1 MVFSFPS
8 LSVFSAKDNKNQQIA
23 FYSFSLSNYWNIFTN
38 YRNVNVSLKPLSLSF
53 EEIKEMM
60 CMKRMVFSFSFLLF
74 VSGINAQITLE
85 ECQRKTQENYPLVHQ
100 YGLVEKTKEYNI
112 ENAAKGYLPQF
123 VLSAK
128 ASYQS
133 EVTEIPVKL
142 SGVDLK
148 GLPKDQYQV
157 MLELQQKIWD
167 GGGIRM
173 QKKQT
178 TAEAEIEKEK
188 LNVDMYAL
196 NSRVN
201 DLYFGILLLD
211 EQLKQNALLQDE
223 LERNY
228 RQITAYVENG
238 IANQADLD
246 AVKVEQLNTKQKRVE
261 LVSSRMAYLKML
273 SLLVGEKLS
282 QETVL
287 EKPVPQDDISAVS
300 EIRRPELSL
309 FNAQGVGLQVQEKAL
324 NVRHL
329 PQFGLFVQGAYGN
342 PGLNMLKNEF
352 SPYYIAG
359 VRLSWNFG
367 SLYTLKNDRKVIENK
382 RRQLDNNR
390 DVFLFN
396 TRLEMT
402 QQDQAI
408 QSLEKQ
414 MQDDDEI
421 IRLRTNIR
429 KSAEAKV
436 ANGTL
441 TVTEML
447 RELTNE
453 SLARQSKALHEI
465 QRLMGIYQL
474 KYTTND

>member
-1 MVFSFPS
+1 
-8 LSVFSAKDNKNQQIA
+8 
-23 FYSFSLSNYWNIFTN
+23 
-38 YRNVNVSLKPLSLSF
+38 
-53 EEIKEMM
+53 
-60 CMKRMVFSFSFLLF
+60 
-74 VSGINAQITLE
+74 
-85 ECQRKTQENYPLVHQ
+85 
-100 YGLVEKTKEYNI
+100 
-112 ENAAKGYLPQF
+112 
-123 VLSAK
+123 
-128 ASYQS
+128 
-133 EVTEIPVKL
+133 
-142 SGVDLK
+142 
-148 GLPKDQYQV
+148 

-178 TAEAEIEKEK
+178 IAEADVEKEK
-188 LNVDMYAL
+188 LNVDMYSL

-211 EQLKQNALLQDE
+211 EQLRQNALLQDE
-223 LERNY
+223 LGRNY

-246 AVKVEQLNTKQKRVE
+246 AVKVAQLNTQQKRVE
-261 LVSSRMAYLKML
+261 LASLRVAYLEML
-273 SLLVGEKLS
+273 SILIGEELS
-282 QETVL
+282 QETQL
-287 EKPVPQDDISAVS
+287 EKPVPQNDVSAVS
-300 EIRRPELSL
+300 DIRRPELSM
-309 FNAQGVGLQVQEKAL
+309 FDAQGAGLQIQEKAL

-329 PQFGLFVQGAYGN
+329 PQLGLYVQGAYGN

-367 SLYTLKNDRKVIENK
+367 SLYTLKNDRQVIENK
-382 RRQLDNNR
+382 RRQLNNNR

-408 QSLEKQ
+408 RSLEKQ
-414 MQDDDEI
+414 MKDDDEI
-421 IRLRTNIR
+421 IRSRTNIR

-453 SLARQSKALHEI
+453 SLARQTKAMHEI
-465 QRLMGIYQL
+465 QRLKGIYQL
-474 KYTTND
+474 KYTTNH

>member
-1 MVFSFPS
+1 
-8 LSVFSAKDNKNQQIA
+8 
-23 FYSFSLSNYWNIFTN
+23 
-38 YRNVNVSLKPLSLSF
+38 
-53 EEIKEMM
+53 
-60 CMKRMVFSFSFLLF
+60 MKRMVFSFSFLLF

-100 YGLVEKTKEYNI
+100 YGLVEKTKEYNL

-123 VLSAK
+123 ALSAK

-142 SGVDLK
+142 PGVDLK

-167 GGGIRM
+167 GGGIRT

-287 EKPVPQDDISAVS
+287 EKPVPQDEISAVS

-352 SPYYIAG
+352 SAYYVAG

-367 SLYTLKNDRKVIENK
+367 NLYTRKNES
-382 RRQLDNNR
+382 RQLILNQQ
-390 DVFLFN
+390 DVNVQKETFLFN
-396 TRLEMT
+396 THLEIT
-402 QQDQAI
+402 QNNSEIKKLTELMKND
-408 QSLEKQ
+408 E
-414 MQDDDEI
+414 EI
-421 IRLRTNIR
+421 ITLRNNIK
-429 KSAEAKV
+429 KSAQAKV

-447 RELTNE
+447 REVTAENI
-453 SLARQSKALHEI
+453 AMQDKILHEI
-465 QRLMGIYQL
+465 QLLSAIYEL
-474 KYTTND
+474 KYTTNQYENK

>member
-1 MVFSFPS
+1 
-8 LSVFSAKDNKNQQIA
+8 
-23 FYSFSLSNYWNIFTN
+23 
-38 YRNVNVSLKPLSLSF
+38 
-53 EEIKEMM
+53 
-60 CMKRMVFSFSFLLF
+60 MKRMIFSFSFLLY
-74 VSGINAQITLE
+74 VAGAYAQITLE
-85 ECQRKTQENYPLVHQ
+85 ECQRKTQDNYPLVHQ
-100 YGLVEKTKEYNI
+100 YGLVEKTKEYNL

-123 VLSAK
+123 ALSAK

-133 EVTEIPVKL
+133 DVTEIPVNL
-142 SGVDLK
+142 PGVDLK
-148 GLPKDQYQV
+148 GLPKGQYQV

-178 TAEAEIEKEK
+178 IAEAEVEKEK

-196 NSRVN
+196 NDRVN

-211 EQLKQNALLQDE
+211 EQIKQNTLLQDE

-246 AVKVEQLNTKQKRVE
+246 AVKVEQLNTKQKRVD
-261 LVSSRMAYLKML
+261 LVSSRAAYLKML
-273 SLLVGEKLS
+273 SLLVGEALS
-282 QETVL
+282 PETVL
-287 EKPVPQDDISAVS
+287 EKPVPQSTVSAVS
-300 EIRRPELSL
+300 EIRRPELAL
-309 FNAQGVGLQVQEKAL
+309 FDAQGAGLQVQEKAL

-342 PGLNMLKNEF
+342 PGLDMLKNEF
-352 SPYYIAG
+352 SPYYMAG

-367 SLYTLKNDRKVIENK
+367 SLYTLKNDRRVIEKK
-382 RRQLDNNR
+382 RQQLDNNR

-408 QSLEKQ
+408 HSLEKQ
-414 MQDDDEI
+414 MRDDDEI

-429 KSAEAKV
+429 KAAEAKV

-453 SLARQSKALHEI
+453 SLARQSKAMHEI

-474 KYTTND
+474 KYTTNY

>member
-1 MVFSFPS
+1 MRMRR
-8 LSVFSAKDNKNQQIA
+8 II
-23 FYSFSLSNYWNIFTN
+23 FSL
-38 YRNVNVSLKPLSLSF
+38 
-53 EEIKEMM
+53 
-60 CMKRMVFSFSFLLF
+60 SFLLF
-74 VSGINAQITLE
+74 VSGMYGQTGRVTLE
-85 ECQRKTQENYPLVHQ
+85 ECQQKTQDNYPLVRQ
-100 YGLVEKTKEYNI
+100 YDLVEKTKEYSL

-123 VLSAK
+123 ALSAK

-133 EVTEIPVKL
+133 EVTELPVTIP
-142 SGVDLK
+142 GVNIK

-173 QKKQT
+173 QRKQA
-178 TAEAEIEKEK
+178 TAEAEIDREK

-211 EQLKQNALLQDE
+211 EQLTQNALFQDE

-246 AVKVEQLNTKQKRVE
+246 AVKVEQLNTRQKRVD
-261 LVSSRMAYLKML
+261 LTFSRMAYLNML
-273 SLLVGEKLS
+273 SLLIGEELS

-287 EKPVPQDDISAVS
+287 DKPVPQSGLSAVS
-300 EIRRPELSL
+300 EIRRPELSW
-309 FNAQGVGLQVQEKAL
+309 FDAQGEGLQVQEKAL

-329 PQFGLFVQGAYGN
+329 PQLGLFVQGAYGN

-367 SLYTLKNDRKVIENK
+367 SLYTLKNDRRVIENK
-382 RRQLDNNR
+382 RQQLNSNR

-396 TRLEMT
+396 TRLQVT
-402 QQDQAI
+402 QQDQAVR
-408 QSLEKQ
+408 SLEKQ

-429 KSAEAKV
+429 RSAEAKV

-453 SLARQSKALHEI
+453 SLARQSKAMHEI

-474 KYTTND
+474 KYTTNH

>member
-1 MVFSFPS
+1 
-8 LSVFSAKDNKNQQIA
+8 
-23 FYSFSLSNYWNIFTN
+23 
-38 YRNVNVSLKPLSLSF
+38 
-53 EEIKEMM
+53 
-60 CMKRMVFSFSFLLF
+60 MKRMVFSFSFLLF

-100 YGLVEKTKEYNI
+100 YGLVEKTKEYNL

-123 VLSAK
+123 ALSAK

-133 EVTEIPVKL
+133 EVTEIPVKRP
-142 SGVDLK
+142 GVDLK
-148 GLPKDQYQV
+148 GVPKDQYQV

-167 GGGIRM
+167 GGGIRT

-261 LVSSRMAYLKML
+261 LASSRMAYLKML

-287 EKPVPQDDISAVS
+287 EKPVPQDDISAVG

>member
-1 MVFSFPS
+1 M
-8 LSVFSAKDNKNQQIA
+8 
-23 FYSFSLSNYWNIFTN
+23 
-38 YRNVNVSLKPLSLSF
+38 R
-53 EEIKEMM
+53 
-60 CMKRMVFSFSFLLF
+60 MKRMVFSLSFILF
-74 VSGINAQITLE
+74 VSGMYGQVTLE
-85 ECQRKTQENYPLVHQ
+85 ECQRKTQDNYPLVRQ
-100 YGLVEKTKEYNI
+100 YGLVEKTKEYNL
-112 ENAAKGYLPQF
+112 ENAARGYLPQF
-123 VLSAK
+123 ALSAK

-142 SGVDLK
+142 PGVDLK

-173 QKKQT
+173 KKKQT
-178 TAEAEIEKEK
+178 TAEAEVEKEK

-223 LERNY
+223 LERNF
-228 RQITAYVENG
+228 RQISAYVENG

-246 AVKVEQLNTKQKRVE
+246 AVKVEQLNTRQKRVE
-261 LVSSRMAYLKML
+261 LVSSRSAYLKML
-273 SLLVGEKLS
+273 SLLIGEELS

-287 EKPVPQDDISAVS
+287 EKPVPQSSNILAVS

-309 FNAQGVGLQVQEKAL
+309 FDAQGAGLQVQEKAL

-329 PQFGLFVQGAYGN
+329 PQLGLFVQGAYGN

-367 SLYTLKNDRKVIENK
+367 SLYTLKNDRRVIENK
-382 RRQLDNNR
+382 RQQLDTNR

-408 QSLEKQ
+408 RSLEKQ
-414 MQDDDEI
+414 MQDDNEI

-474 KYTTND
+474 KYTTNH

>member
-1 MVFSFPS
+1 MRMKRMFLGLF
-8 LSVFSAKDNKNQQIA
+8 
-23 FYSFSLSNYWNIFTN
+23 FSLS
-38 YRNVNVSLKPLSLSF
+38 LSG
-53 EEIKEMM
+53 
-60 CMKRMVFSFSFLLF
+60 VYGQTYH
-74 VSGINAQITLE
+74 VTLE
-85 ECQRKTQENYPLVHQ
+85 ECQQKTQDNYPLVRQ
-100 YGLVEKTKEYNI
+100 YGLVEKTKEYNLD
-112 ENAAKGYLPQF
+112 NAAKGYLPQF
-123 VLSAK
+123 ALSAK

-133 EVTEIPVKL
+133 EVTELPITIP
-142 SGVDLK
+142 GVNVK

-157 MLELQQKIWD
+157 MVELQQKIWD

-173 QKKQT
+173 QKKQVSAQ
-178 TAEAEIEKEK
+178 AEVEREQ

-211 EQLKQNALLQDE
+211 EQLAQNALLQDE
-223 LERNY
+223 LERNF
-228 RQITAYVENG
+228 RQISAYVENG

-246 AVKVEQLNTKQKRVE
+246 AVKVEQLNTRQKRIE
-261 LVSSRMAYLKML
+261 LTSSRTAYLKML
-273 SLLVGEKLS
+273 SLLMGEELPM
-282 QETVL
+282 EAVL
-287 EKPVPQDDISAVS
+287 EKPVPENSSTIAR
-300 EIRRPELSL
+300 EIRRPELSW
-309 FNAQGVGLQVQEKAL
+309 FDAQVAGLQVQEKAL

-329 PQFGLFVQGAYGN
+329 PQLGLFVQGAYGN

-352 SPYYIAG
+352 SPFYIAG

-367 SLYTLKNDRKVIENK
+367 SLYTLKNDRRVIENK
-382 RRQLDNNR
+382 RQQLGSNR

-396 TRLEMT
+396 TRLQMT

-408 QSLEKQ
+408 RSLEKQ
-414 MQDDDEI
+414 MQDDNEI

-429 KSAEAKV
+429 RAAEAKV

-453 SLARQSKALHEI
+453 SLARQNKAMHEI

-474 KYTTND
+474 KYTTNH

>member
-1 MVFSFPS
+1 
-8 LSVFSAKDNKNQQIA
+8 
-23 FYSFSLSNYWNIFTN
+23 
-38 YRNVNVSLKPLSLSF
+38 
-53 EEIKEMM
+53 
-60 CMKRMVFSFSFLLF
+60 MKRMVFSFSFLLF

-100 YGLVEKTKEYNI
+100 YGLVEKTKEYNL

-123 VLSAK
+123 ALSAK

-167 GGGIRM
+167 GGGIRT

-287 EKPVPQDDISAVS
+287 EKPVPQDDISAVG

>member
-1 MVFSFPS
+1 
-8 LSVFSAKDNKNQQIA
+8 
-23 FYSFSLSNYWNIFTN
+23 
-38 YRNVNVSLKPLSLSF
+38 
-53 EEIKEMM
+53 
-60 CMKRMVFSFSFLLF
+60 MKRMIFSFSFLLY
-74 VSGINAQITLE
+74 VAGAYAQITLE
-85 ECQRKTQENYPLVHQ
+85 ECQRKTQDNYPLVHQ
-100 YGLVEKTKEYNI
+100 YGLVEKTKEYNL

-123 VLSAK
+123 ALSAK
-128 ASYQS
+128 VSYQS

-142 SGVDLK
+142 PGVDLK
-148 GLPKDQYQV
+148 GLSKDQYQV

-178 TAEAEIEKEK
+178 IAEAEVEKEK

-196 NSRVN
+196 NNRVN

-211 EQLKQNALLQDE
+211 EQIKQNTLLQDE

-246 AVKVEQLNTKQKRVE
+246 AVKVEQLNTKQKRVD
-261 LVSSRMAYLKML
+261 LVSSRAAYLKML
-273 SLLVGEKLS
+273 SLLVGEALS
-282 QETVL
+282 PETVL
-287 EKPVPQDDISAVS
+287 EKPVPQSMVSAVS
-300 EIRRPELSL
+300 EIRRPELAL
-309 FNAQGVGLQVQEKAL
+309 FDAQGAGLQVQEKAL

-352 SPYYIAG
+352 SPYYMAG

-367 SLYTLKNDRKVIENK
+367 SLYTLKNDRRVIEKK
-382 RRQLDNNR
+382 RQQLDNNR

-408 QSLEKQ
+408 HSLEKQ
-414 MQDDDEI
+414 MRDDDEI

-429 KSAEAKV
+429 KAAEAKV

-453 SLARQSKALHEI
+453 SLARQSKAMHEI